1 MEHIL
6 SEIKSRA
13 DKVMKK
19 SGELVE
25 KSKVKLAIAGTKSE
39 IGSLFK
45 QLGELV
51 YLAQKDETGAG
62 AEEIENTIAHIDVLY
77 EKLEELTQADSA
89 LKNEK
94 ICAQCGKSNPM
105 EQTFCGGCG
114 NKFPENEE
122 PAQEGEVLDDIPDV
136 ETV

>member
-1 MEHIL
+1 MDKIL

-13 DKVMKK
+13 DQVMKK

-39 IGSLFK
+39 IGTLFK

-51 YLAQKDETGAG
+51 YMAQKEDNSAST
-62 AEEIENTIAHIDVLY
+62 EEIENTIAHIDALY
-77 EKLEELTQADSA
+77 EKLEELTKTDSA

-94 ICAQCGKSNPM
+94 ICAQCGKSNPI

-114 NKFPENEE
+114 NKFPENTE
-122 PAQEGEVLDDIPDV
+122 PAQEGEVLDDIPDI

>member
-1 MEHIL
+1 MDKIL

-25 KSKVKLAIAGTKSE
+25 MSKVKLAIVNTKAE
-39 IGSLFK
+39 IGTLFK

-51 YLAQKDETGAG
+51 YLAQKEDNSAN
-62 AEEIENTIAHIDVLY
+62 AEDIENTILHIDALY
-77 EKLEELTQADSA
+77 EKLEELTEANSA
-89 LKNEK
+89 FKNEK
-94 ICAQCGKSNPM
+94 VCAECGKSNPM
-105 EQTFCGGCG
+105 EQTFCGNCG

-122 PAQEGEVLDDIPDV
+122 PAQEGEVLDDIPDI